1 MGFSF
6 LTWVDFDSDQKK
18 KMAEVIRL
26 FSDQGVRDEL
36 GFGTV
41 RDVIADKLFPGTST
55 IQTRAKYFL
64 LVPYI
69 FLQLQKEASE
79 KKALREN
86 TRKMQDR
93 IEELEDE
100 LIKKLVQQE
109 DSGGTIGS
117 VSLARNKKLQRY
129 PNEIYWA
136 GLKKWGIFKDEAGRS
151 SYYEELGDRIEL
163 LNEWERKNKDGENDY
178 SKRPNN
184 FWNAEIEKLDKDVK
198 VKELKYSFELHP
210 KESAF
215 LRSQINECCNGS
227 LLNSLLT
234 NEIHIREVETLWDL
248 KVRKVINDQFKDIL
262 YNSKNFSL
270 LVCGAVRA
278 YFYYCATKLGSPL
291 VKEYEEFFES
301 WFIEVKKSEFSQWKV
316 EDFFNYLRTLDE
328 RANVHMTQV
337 FCAQFK
343 KEFDKSTTF
352 KEMLDSEVLFNLIKK
367 RELDLKKIKRARL
380 SNEEPLKR
388 WGNSLNGVAFK
399 AYGPDFRWGQSKR
412 IILDIFAG
420 AGIE

>member
-1 MGFSF
+1 MGLSF

-26 FSDQGVRDEL
+26 FSEQSVRDEL

-41 RDVIADKLFPGTST
+41 RDLIADKLFPGTST
-55 IQTRAKYFL
+55 IQTRSKYFL
-64 LVPYI
+64 FVPYI
-69 FLQLQKEASE
+69 FLQLQEEASE
-79 KKALREN
+79 KKALRESP
-86 TRKMQDR
+86 RKMQDR
-93 IEELEDE
+93 VEELEDD
-100 LIKKLVQQE
+100 LIKKLVKQ
-109 DSGGTIGS
+109 DDKGGTIGS

-163 LNEWERKNKDGENDY
+163 LRNWEKKNKDDENDY
-178 SKRPNN
+178 SKRPKS
-184 FWNAEIEKLDKDVK
+184 FWNAEVEKLYKNSK
-198 VKELKYSFELHP
+198 VRELNSSFELDP
-210 KESAF
+210 KEAAF

-227 LLNSLLT
+227 LLNSILI
-234 NEIHIREVETLWDL
+234 NEIQIGEIESLWDL
-248 KVRKVINDQFKDIL
+248 KLRKTINDQFKDIL
-262 YNSKNFSL
+262 YHSKNFSL

-278 YFYYCATKLGSPL
+278 YFFLCAAKLEMPL
-291 VKEYEEFFES
+291 LKDYEEFFEE
-301 WFIEVKKSEFSQWKV
+301 WFIQAKKSEFAQWKV
-316 EDFFNYLRTLDE
+316 EEFFNYIRTLDE
-328 RANVHMTQV
+328 KANVHMTQV
-337 FCAQFK
+337 LSAQFK
-343 KEFDKSTTF
+343 KEFDKATTF
-352 KEMLDSEVLFNLIKK
+352 REMLDSDSLLNLIKK

-380 SNEEPLKR
+380 SNDEPLKR

-420 AGIE
+420 AGVE